1 MRRRSRE
8 LGPCAGPFAAAGAR
22 RRRYD
27 PTMPFIHRTAEGA
40 IASLHRRDEGG
51 AEFLPDDHP
60 EVRAFLGLGES
71 GQGDGF
77 ASLDADFIRVI
88 EDVIDT
94 LISKNVINITDLPP
108 EAQTKLFGRKGYRER
123 ATKDALRLF
132 GDDEGL

>member
-1 MRRRSRE
+1 
-8 LGPCAGPFAAAGAR
+8 
-22 RRRYD
+22 
-27 PTMPFIHRTAEGA
+27 MPFIRRNASGA
-40 IASLHRRDEGG
+40 IDSLHRRDEGG

-60 EVRAFLGLGES
+60 DVRAFLGVAPAAASVE
-71 GQGDGF
+71 GF

-94 LISKNVINITDLPP
+94 LISKNVINITDLPI

-132 GDDEGL
+132 GEDDAI

>member
-1 MRRRSRE
+1 
-8 LGPCAGPFAAAGAR
+8 
-22 RRRYD
+22 
-27 PTMPFIHRTAEGA
+27 MPFIRRTAEGA
-40 IASLHRRDEGG
+40 IDSLHRRDEGG

-60 EVRAFLGLGES
+60 EVRAFLGAGP
-71 GQGDGF
+71 GAPGDAF

-94 LISKNVINITDLPP
+94 LISKNVINITDLPL

-132 GDDEGL
+132 GDDEGI